1 MMQVIPEASNNFRHI
16 SWGSF
21 QENFHE
27 REMILWLYENR
38 YVSLYF
44 CVLISVFLVI
54 LKKIMENRS
63 ALDVKMIVVPWGF
76 LLAVWNFFGTFVFF
90 HERMY
95 VLWNYGLRH
104 SVCNMEHYA
113 GAVGFWSLMYI
124 CLKMVECTEC
134 IFIVLQ
140 KKDRLHR
147 QLFHHTTLLVYC
159 WYMSSGNQVI
169 CRWYGLMNYA
179 DHAIW
184 YIYFSMRAAKIK
196 MPKFITLFAIFTPII
211 EESLN
216 F

>member
-124 CLKMVECTEC
+124 CLKMAECTEC

-140 KKDRLHR
+140 KKDRLH
-147 QLFHHTTLLVYC
+147 
-159 WYMSSGNQVI
+159 
-169 CRWYGLMNYA
+169 
-179 DHAIW
+179 
-184 YIYFSMRAAKIK
+184 
-196 MPKFITLFAIFTPII
+196 
-211 EESLN
+211 
-216 F
+216 